1 MNIWLLTKT
10 LDPVLIS
17 RSDKSLFE
25 GLVLYSNIKPDGYA
39 SYYFRDLDGRN
50 RKVSRRVMNY
60 DGDLYVDHINR
71 KTWDN
76 RNINLR
82 LATPSQNMENRD
94 KLGGLNTS
102 TLKGVYVRKN
112 GDVFWACKSYH
123 SELYYSQKFAYSD
136 YCAHKKSVVGDF
148 FYHKPTSSIQ
158 LEKISPRKARVY
170 KSVSGKKG
178 VYIDKRNKKNH
189 RYTANFGIN
198 RKKFRIGTYDTL
210 EDAARAYDKKAFEVL
225 GYFAFLNYPEDYTIF
240 L

>member
-112 GDVFWACKSYH
+112 GDVFSSKIYIGKPNARGIFSY
-123 SELYYSQKFAYSD
+123 
-136 YCAHKKSVVGDF
+136 
-148 FYHKPTSSIQ
+148 SS
-158 LEKISPRKARVY
+158 
-170 KSVSGKKG
+170 
-178 VYIDKRNKKNH
+178 
-189 RYTANFGIN
+189 
-198 RKKFRIGTYDTL
+198 
-210 EDAARAYDKKAFEVL
+210 
-225 GYFAFLNYPEDYTIF
+225 
-240 L
+240 